1 MNLCVDRT
9 EDTENYKITLI
20 FTFFKKFLIKLDLHY
35 NYKLFSVRKLNSLVI
50 EYLIFLLDTDT
61 KKKNRS
67 FKS

>member
-1 MNLCVDRT
+1 MLDRT

-20 FTFFKKFLIKLDLHY
+20 FTFLKKFLIKLDLHY
-35 NYKLFSVRKLNSLVI
+35 NYKVFSVGKLNSLVV

-61 KKKNRS
+61 KIQKNRS